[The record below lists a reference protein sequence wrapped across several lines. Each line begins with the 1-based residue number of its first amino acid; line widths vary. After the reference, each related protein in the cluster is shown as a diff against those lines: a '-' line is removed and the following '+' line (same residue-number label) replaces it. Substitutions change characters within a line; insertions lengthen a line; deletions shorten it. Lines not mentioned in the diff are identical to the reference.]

1 MARPRILRRADLR
14 KKVRAPAPKRSR
26 KKPSLHVED
35 VLAWADAHFR
45 RTGDWP
51 QIYSGRVHGAPEENW
66 AAINYAL
73 VSGYR
78 GLPKGLTLAK
88 LLWKRRGVRNLKR
101 PPPLTLRQILEW
113 ADAHFAATGRW
124 PTGESGAIRGVP
136 RESWGAINKSLQDGK
151 RGLPRGMTIVRL
163 LTRHRSVRNMRRPAP
178 LTVKQILSWADRHHA
193 ATGQWPLRS
202 SGAIAGAPGETWLL
216 VDGALLAGLRGL
228 PGGDS
233 LLRLL
238 KRRRGVRSAFR
249 PPRLSMAKV
258 LRWIDEHHART
269 GRWPTYKS
277 GPVREAPS
285 ETWLAIH
292 KALEAGRRGLPGD
305 LTLAR
310 VLATK
315 RGVRHR
321 TRPPALSIPRIR
333 TWIEQHHARTGE
345 WPHAHAGAIADAG
358 GETWSGVD
366 HALGRGTRGLS
377 GCGVGSLA
385 KLIGRMRLKQR
396 VRAGRDDGR

>member
-1 MARPRILRRADLR
+1 MARPRILRRSDML

-26 KKPSLHVED
+26 RKPPLHVED

-45 RTGDWP
+45 RSGDWP
-51 QIYSGRVHGAPEENW
+51 QIYSGKIRDAPGENW

-73 VSGYR
+73 VCGNR

-101 PPPLTLRQILEW
+101 PPPLTIQDILKW
-113 ADAHFAATGRW
+113 ADAHFAATGSW
-124 PTGESGAIRGVP
+124 PTAQSGAIRGVS
-136 RESWGAINKSLQDGK
+136 RETWGAINQSLMDGK
-151 RGLPRGMTIVRL
+151 RGLPKGMTIVRL
-163 LTRHRSVRNMRRPAP
+163 LTRRRGVRNRRRPAP
-178 LTVKQILSWADRHHA
+178 LTVKQILSWADQHHA

-202 SGAIAGAPGETWLL
+202 SGPIAGVQGETWLL

-228 PGGDS
+228 PRGGS

-238 KRRRGVRSAFR
+238 KRHRGVRSAFR
-249 PPRLSMAKV
+249 PPPLSMAKV
-258 LRWIDEHHART
+258 LRWIDAHHART

-277 GPVREAPS
+277 GRVHDAPS
-285 ETWLAIH
+285 ETWRAID
-292 KALEAGRRGLPGD
+292 KALQAGRRGLPGD

-310 VLATK
+310 VLSTK

-321 TRPPALSIPRIR
+321 TRPPALSVSQILDWVDR
-333 TWIEQHHARTGE
+333 HHARTGE
-345 WPHAHAGAIADAG
+345 WPHAHAGAIADGG

-377 GCGVGSLA
+377 GCGARSLA
-385 KLIGRMRLKQR
+385 KLIARTRR
-396 VRAGRDDGR
+396 VKT